1 MKKLRGSEAVGVVTG
16 VSQHNFSK
24 EIRSDM
30 DLPKKVIV
38 NDLTLR
44 EGRQIEGVVLSLD
57 ELIRI
62 ANQLE
67 EIGVPMVQLSLL
79 GEGDY
84 EFLKEFKKRGIKIK
98 VEVFSAGHQT
108 PPFTVKTM
116 NDQIDRVLE
125 TGVGMPDLPFALSDD
140 LLKSVAYGA
149 GQRDMSVDDLKKEEI
164 EFAIEAVQHAKSQ
177 GAKINVNLQDF
188 MRCDIG
194 YMQKFCKELD
204 KAGVNVIT
212 LDDIAGPSLPSVYK
226 YCVRKVKE
234 VVPDV
239 PIGIHVHNDFAL
251 ALPGVLGALEG
262 GAEVL
267 DCGVNAYGERA
278 GHCELAQLV
287 VILEFL
293 YGYDTGIKLERLTE
307 TAKLISD
314 IMRQPLPKWSPIT
327 GDNTFSHLADWHWQH
342 QEFPWAVASLAP
354 EVVGNS
360 SRAIFG
366 HQVGPYGLR
375 VKAKELGINIPDEKL
390 PRLATALTEKMRW
403 SKRPITDIEFRMMV
417 EKL

>member
-1 MKKLRGSEAVGVVTG
+1 MNNLRGREAIGVITG
-16 VSQHNFSK
+16 VSPHNFSD
-24 EIRSDM
+24 EIRSGM
-30 DLPKKVIV
+30 HLPKEVTV

-57 ELIRI
+57 ELVRI
-62 ANQLE
+62 ADQLE
-67 EIGVPMVQLSLL
+67 ELGVPMVQLSLL
-79 GEGDY
+79 GPGDY
-84 EFLKEFKKRGIKIK
+84 DFLKEFKKRGIKMK
-98 VEVFSAGHQT
+98 VEVFSAGHQA

-116 NDQIDRVLE
+116 NDQIDRILE
-125 TGVGMPDLPFALSDD
+125 TGAGLPDLPFALSDD

-149 GQRDMSVDDLKKEEI
+149 GQKDKSIDDLKKEEI
-164 EFAIEAVQHAKSQ
+164 EFAIEAVQHTKSQ

-194 YMQKFCKELD
+194 YMQNFCKELA
-204 KAGVNVIT
+204 KAGVNIIT
-212 LDDIAGPSLPSVYK
+212 LDDITGPSLPSVYK
-226 YCVRKVKE
+226 YCTRKVKE

-239 PIGIHVHNDFAL
+239 PLGIHVHNDFAL
-251 ALPGVLGALEG
+251 GLPGVLGALEG
-262 GAEVL
+262 GAEIL
-267 DCGVNAYGERA
+267 DCGINGYGERA

-287 VILEFL
+287 AILEFL

-307 TAKLISD
+307 TARLVSD
-314 IMRQPLPKWSPIT
+314 IMRQPMPKWSSIT
-327 GDNTFSHLADWHWQH
+327 GDNAFSHLADWHWQH
-342 QEFPWAVASLAP
+342 QEFPWAVAALSP

-360 SRAIFG
+360 CRAIFG

-403 SKRPITDIEFRMMV
+403 SKRPVTDIEFRSIV